1 MDLQTALIKIH
12 SDGNEQISWIR
23 VGCSLVLI
31 TALFLLVAQLFLAM
45 AVILFTDK
53 GMEEL
58 AHIEWMQPIAM
69 IGIALAGKVAQKREE
84 K

>member
-1 MDLQTALIKIH
+1 MDCQTALIKIH

-23 VGCSLVLI
+23 VGCSLILI
-31 TALFLLVAQLFLAM
+31 TALFLLVAQLLLAM

-69 IGIALAGKVAQKREE
+69 IGIALTGKVAQKREE